1 MISQKGSA
9 MKQALL
15 VLTVLL
21 TVCATAPAA
30 QQNDPDL
37 VKHQQDLA
45 RTVATEDSP
54 GGGQRRENVR
64 GNNGDAPPSQEPKPA
79 EDQKK
84 KPPPVNKPPVEIK
97 RPTIDASMV
106 GYIDNAIVGS
116 EVRIRF
122 DAAFNDAFPDRA
134 EFVYA
139 KCGCYKSLIPPGQ
152 PGYDPNAAGPGPGI
166 PKNVNYQILS
176 FMGEYAV
183 NHRFSA
189 FFEIPFR
196 WIQPQGVIAA
206 KPGATTAFPNG
217 AGISD
222 VQAGLKFA
230 VLASSRHYLTAQLL
244 SYFPSGS
251 APHGL
256 GTNHYSLEPA
266 LLYYQRLSDRFEIEG
281 ELGGWLPIAGSA
293 GVPTTSSQ
301 GFAGNLFFYGIGPS
315 YKLINGERFRLAPV
329 IELVGWNV
337 TGGQQT
343 GTPSS
348 PGTPSSASGINIV
361 NLKIGARMGFG
372 EHSSLYVGYGK
383 ALTSADWYDQIVRV
397 EYRYSF

>member
-1 MISQKGSA
+1 

-15 VLTVLL
+15 VLTLFL
-21 TVCATAPAA
+21 AVCVSAYAA
-30 QQNDPDL
+30 QLNDPDL
-37 VKHQQDLA
+37 VKRKQDLA
-45 RTVATEDSP
+45 RTVATEDSSAS
-54 GGGQRRENVR
+54 GQRRENVR
-64 GNNGDAPPSQEPKPA
+64 GNNGAGPPSQEPKPA

-84 KPPPVNKPPVEIK
+84 TPPPVNKPPIEIK
-97 RPTIDASMV
+97 RPPIDASMV

-139 KCGCYKSLIPPGQ
+139 KCGCYRYAGL
-152 PGYDPNAAGPGPGI
+152 DPHAPGPGPGI
-166 PKNVNYQILS
+166 PNNVNYQTLS

-183 NHRFSA
+183 NRRFSA
-189 FFEIPFR
+189 FVEIPFR
-196 WIQPQGVIAA
+196 WIQPQGIAA
-206 KPGATTAFPNG
+206 GSPTPAPAFPNG

-230 VLASSRHYLTAQLL
+230 MLASSRHYLTAQLL
-244 SYFPSGS
+244 SYFPSGDS
-251 APHGL
+251 RSGL
-256 GTNHYSLEPA
+256 GTHHYSLEPA
-266 LLYYQRLSDRFEIEG
+266 LLYYQRLSDRFAIEG
-281 ELGGWLPIAGSA
+281 ELGGWLPIGGSS
-293 GVPTTSSQ
+293 GVGTNSSQ

-315 YKLINGERFRLAPV
+315 YTLINGERFRLAPV

-337 TGGQQT
+337 TGGLQT
-343 GTPSS
+343 
-348 PGTPSSASGINIV
+348 GTPSSASGINIV

-372 EHSSLYVGYGK
+372 VHSSLYVGYGK
-383 ALTSADWYDQIVRV
+383 ALTSADWYNQIVRV

>member
-1 MISQKGSA
+1 

-21 TVCATAPAA
+21 TVCAAAVAA
-30 QQNDPDL
+30 QQNGLDL
-37 VKHQQDLA
+37 SKPQQDLA
-45 RTVATEDSP
+45 RTVPTEDSP
-54 GGGQRRENVR
+54 SAGERDAVGGD
-64 GNNGDAPPSQEPKPA
+64 NGPAHTPFQEPKPA

-97 RPTIDASMV
+97 RPIIDASMV

-116 EVRIRF
+116 EARIRF

-139 KCGCYKSLIPPGQ
+139 KCGCNGN
-152 PGYDPNAAGPGPGI
+152 GAPGPGTVGHI
-166 PKNVNYQILS
+166 PKNVNFQILS

-183 NHRFSA
+183 NRRFSA
-189 FFEIPFR
+189 FVQIPFR
-196 WIQPQGVIAA
+196 WIQPQGIRPTKITAV
-206 KPGATTAFPNG
+206 PPAFPNG

-230 VLASSRHYLTAQLL
+230 MLASSRHYLTAQLL
-244 SYFPSGS
+244 SYFPSGDS
-251 APHGL
+251 RSGL

-281 ELGGWLPIAGSA
+281 ELGGWLPIGGSA
-293 GVPTTSSQ
+293 GAPTTSPQ

-315 YKLINGERFRLAPV
+315 YRLINGEGFRLAPV

-343 GTPSS
+343 GSATS
-348 PGTPSSASGINIV
+348 TRQSSASGINIV

-372 EHSSLYVGYGK
+372 GHSSLYVGYGK

>member
-1 MISQKGSA
+1 

-15 VLTVLL
+15 VLTVFL
-21 TVCATAPAA
+21 TVCAAAAAA
-30 QQNDPDL
+30 QQNDPNL
-37 VKHQQDLA
+37 MIHQQALA
-45 RTVATEDSP
+45 RTVPTEGSP
-54 GGGQRRENVR
+54 GTGEQRETVGRNDGAAR
-64 GNNGDAPPSQEPKPA
+64 TPSQEPKPA
-79 EDQKK
+79 EDQKQ
-84 KPPPVNKPPVEIK
+84 KPPPVNKPPIEIK
-97 RPTIDASMV
+97 RPPIDASMV

-139 KCGCYKSLIPPGQ
+139 KCGCYRGAQGKGP
-152 PGYDPNAAGPGPGI
+152 DPNAPGPGPGI
-166 PKNVNYQILS
+166 PKNVNFQILS

-183 NHRFSA
+183 NRRFSA
-189 FFEIPFR
+189 FVEIPFR
-196 WIQPQGVIAA
+196 WIQPQGAA
-206 KPGATTAFPNG
+206 AGFTAPAFPNG

-230 VLASSRHYLTAQLL
+230 MLASSRHYLTAQLL
-244 SYFPSGS
+244 SYFPSGDS
-251 APHGL
+251 RSGL

-281 ELGGWLPIAGSA
+281 ELGGWLPIGGSSGKGA
-293 GVPTTSSQ
+293 NPSE

-315 YKLINGERFRLAPV
+315 YRLINGERFRLAPV
-329 IELVGWNV
+329 IEIVGWNV

-343 GTPSS
+343 GM
-348 PGTPSSASGINIV
+348 GIPSSASGINIV

-372 EHSSLYVGYGK
+372 GRSSLYVGYGK

>member
-1 MISQKGSA
+1 VISQKGSA

-21 TVCATAPAA
+21 TVCAAA
-30 QQNDPDL
+30 VGAHQNAPDL
-37 VKHQQDLA
+37 SKPQQDLA
-45 RTVATEDSP
+45 RTVPTEDLPSA
-54 GGGQRRENVR
+54 GERDAVG
-64 GNNGDAPPSQEPKPA
+64 GNNRPAHTPSQEPKPA

-84 KPPPVNKPPVEIK
+84 KPPPVNKPPIEIK
-97 RPTIDASMV
+97 RPPIDASMV

-139 KCGCYKSLIPPGQ
+139 KCGCYGK
-152 PGYDPNAAGPGPGI
+152 NAPGPGKPGQV
-166 PKNVNYQILS
+166 PKNVNFQILS

-183 NHRFSA
+183 NKRFSA
-189 FFEIPFR
+189 FVEIPFR
-196 WIQPQGVIAA
+196 WIQPQGVAPFTLNNGGTA
-206 KPGATTAFPNG
+206 PAFPNG

-230 VLASSRHYLTAQLL
+230 MLASSRHYLTVQLL
-244 SYFPSGS
+244 SYFPSGDS
-251 APHGL
+251 RSGL
-256 GTNHYSLEPA
+256 GTNHYSVEPA
-266 LLYYQRLSDRFEIEG
+266 LLYYQRLSERFEIEG
-281 ELGGWLPIAGSA
+281 ELGGWLPIGGSS
-293 GVPTTSSQ
+293 GVGTLPQ

-315 YKLINGERFRLAPV
+315 YTLINGERFRLAPV

-337 TGGQQT
+337 TGGLQT
-343 GTPSS
+343 TLAVVP
-348 PGTPSSASGINIV
+348 PAVHLPASSASGINIV

-372 EHSSLYVGYGK
+372 GHSSLYVGYGK

>member
-1 MISQKGSA
+1 

-21 TVCATAPAA
+21 TVCAAA
-30 QQNDPDL
+30 VAARQNGPDL
-37 VKHQQDLA
+37 SKPQQDLA
-45 RTVATEDSP
+45 RTVPTEDSP
-54 GGGQRRENVR
+54 SAGERDAVG
-64 GNNGDAPPSQEPKPA
+64 GNNRPAHTPSQEPKPA
-79 EDQKK
+79 EDQKT
-84 KPPPVNKPPVEIK
+84 KPPPVNKPPIEIK
-97 RPTIDASMV
+97 RPPIDASMV

-139 KCGCYKSLIPPGQ
+139 KCGCYRSTSADRNGGP
-152 PGYDPNAAGPGPGI
+152 GPGPGI
-166 PKNVNYQILS
+166 PKNVNFQILS

-183 NHRFSA
+183 NRRFSA
-189 FFEIPFR
+189 FVEIPFR
-196 WIQPQGVIAA
+196 WIQPQGVAP
-206 KPGATTAFPNG
+206 KSLTNPAFPNG

-230 VLASSRHYLTAQLL
+230 MLASSRHYLTAQLL
-244 SYFPSGS
+244 SYFPSGDS
-251 APHGL
+251 RSGL
-256 GTNHYSLEPA
+256 GTNHYSVEPA
-266 LLYYQRLSDRFEIEG
+266 VLYYQRLSERFEIEG
-281 ELGGWLPIAGSA
+281 ELGGWLPIG
-293 GVPTTSSQ
+293 GSQ

-315 YKLINGERFRLAPV
+315 YTLINGERFRLAPV

-343 GTPSS
+343 GIPNGP
-348 PGTPSSASGINIV
+348 PGSCCKAFSASGVNVVNI
-361 NLKIGARMGFG
+361 KIGARMEFG
-372 EHSSLYVGYGK
+372 GHSSLYVGYGK

>member
-1 MISQKGSA
+1 

-15 VLTVLL
+15 VLVVLL
-21 TVCATAPAA
+21 TVCAAAAAP
-30 QQNDPDL
+30 QQNDPILLKNQLGL
-37 VKHQQDLA
+37 VGNLPVEGSRAAEGQPES
-45 RTVATEDSP
+45 VSDSNS
-54 GGGQRRENVR
+54 GA
-64 GNNGDAPPSQEPKPA
+64 DDPSQEPKPA
-79 EDQKK
+79 EGQKK
-84 KPPPVNKPPVEIK
+84 KPPATTKHPVEIK
-97 RPTIDASMV
+97 RPPLEASMV

-134 EFVYA
+134 EFIYA
-139 KCGCYKSLIPPGQ
+139 KCGCYRNPNLPPPPKG
-152 PGYDPNAAGPGPGI
+152 PRDPNAPGPGSGI

-176 FMGEYAV
+176 FLGEYAV
-183 NHRFSA
+183 NRRFSA

-196 WIQPQGVIAA
+196 WIQPQGVIA
-206 KPGATTAFPNG
+206 PGATPAFPNG
-217 AGISD
+217 SGISD

-230 VLASSRHYLTAQLL
+230 ILASPRHYLTAQLL

-251 APHGL
+251 ALHGL
-256 GTNHYSLEPA
+256 GTNHYSLESA
-266 LLYYQRLSDRFEIEG
+266 LLYYQRFSDRFEIEG
-281 ELGGWLPIAGSA
+281 ELGGWLPIGGSA
-293 GVPTTSSQ
+293 GVPTTNSQ

-337 TGGQQT
+337 TGGMQT
-343 GTPSS
+343 G
-348 PGTPSSASGINIV
+348 PGTPSNANGINIV
-361 NLKIGARMGFG
+361 NLKIGARMGFLA
-372 EHSSLYVGYGK
+372 HNSVYVGYGK

>member
-1 MISQKGSA
+1 MIEQKGPA
-9 MKQALL
+9 MKQAFLA
-15 VLTVLL
+15 VTFLL
-21 TVCATAPAA
+21 TVCAAAPAA

-45 RTVATEDSP
+45 RTVPTEDSP

-64 GNNGDAPPSQEPKPA
+64 DNNGAAPPPQEPKPA

-139 KCGCYKSLIPPGQ
+139 KCGCYRSTGA
-152 PGYDPNAAGPGPGI
+152 DRNAGPGPGPGI

-183 NHRFSA
+183 NRRFSA
-189 FFEIPFR
+189 FVEIPFR
-196 WIQPQGVIAA
+196 WIQPQGVAP
-206 KPGATTAFPNG
+206 KSLTYPNPAFPNG

-230 VLASSRHYLTAQLL
+230 MLASSRHYLTAQLL
-244 SYFPSGS
+244 SYFPSGDS
-251 APHGL
+251 RSGL
-256 GTNHYSLEPA
+256 GTNHFSVEPA
-266 LLYYQRLSDRFEIEG
+266 LLYYQRLSERFEIEG
-281 ELGGWLPIAGSA
+281 ELGGWLPIGGSS
-293 GVPTTSSQ
+293 GQVTGSSQ

-315 YKLINGERFRLAPV
+315 YTLINGERLRLAPV

-343 GTPSS
+343 GA
-348 PGTPSSASGINIV
+348 PGKGHCCTAFSASGINVV
-361 NLKIGARMGFG
+361 NLKIGARMEFG
-372 EHSSLYVGYGK
+372 GHSSLYVGYGK

-397 EYRYSF
+397 EYRYAF

>member
-1 MISQKGSA
+1 

-15 VLTVLL
+15 VLMVLL
-21 TVCATAPAA
+21 TVCAAAVAA
-30 QQNDPDL
+30 QQYGPDL
-37 VKHQQDLA
+37 SKPQQDLA
-45 RTVATEDSP
+45 RTVPTEDSP
-54 GGGQRRENVR
+54 SAGERDAVG
-64 GNNGDAPPSQEPKPA
+64 GNNGPARTPSQEPKPA

-84 KPPPVNKPPVEIK
+84 KPPPVNKPPIEIK
-97 RPTIDASMV
+97 RPPIDASMV

-139 KCGCYKSLIPPGQ
+139 KCGCYG
-152 PGYDPNAAGPGPGI
+152 GNAPGPGKPGQI
-166 PKNVNYQILS
+166 PKNVNFQILS

-183 NHRFSA
+183 NKRFSA
-189 FFEIPFR
+189 FVEIPFR
-196 WIQPQGVIAA
+196 WIQPQGVAHGTA
-206 KPGATTAFPNG
+206 PAFPNG

-230 VLASSRHYLTAQLL
+230 MLATSRHYLTVQLL
-244 SYFPSGS
+244 SYFPSGDS
-251 APHGL
+251 RSGL
-256 GTNHYSLEPA
+256 GTNHYSVEPA
-266 LLYYQRLSDRFEIEG
+266 LLFYQRLSERFEIEG
-281 ELGGWLPIAGSA
+281 ELGGWLPIGGSS
-293 GVPTTSSQ
+293 GVGAFPQ

-337 TGGQQT
+337 TGGLQT
-343 GTPSS
+343 GTLP
-348 PGTPSSASGINIV
+348 PSSASGINIV

-372 EHSSLYVGYGK
+372 GHSSLYVGYGK

>member
-1 MISQKGSA
+1 

-15 VLTVLL
+15 VLVVLL
-21 TVCATAPAA
+21 MVCEAA
-30 QQNDPDL
+30 AVPQQNDPDL
-37 VKHQQDLA
+37 LKNHLA
-45 RTVATEDSP
+45 LVGTLLTEDSP
-54 GGGQRRENVR
+54 AAGAQAGSVSDSNRSA
-64 GNNGDAPPSQEPKPA
+64 DASSQEPKPA

-84 KPPPVNKPPVEIK
+84 KAPPVTKRPLEIK
-97 RPTIDASMV
+97 RPPIDASMV

-134 EFVYA
+134 EFIYG
-139 KCGCYKSLIPPGQ
+139 KCGCYRNPTLQLPPNG
-152 PGYDPNAAGPGPGI
+152 PYDPNAPGPGLGI

-176 FMGEYAV
+176 FLGEYAV
-183 NHRFSA
+183 NRRFSA
-189 FFEIPFR
+189 FVEIPFR
-196 WIQPQGVIAA
+196 WIQPQGVV
-206 KPGATTAFPNG
+206 PGSTNAPVAFPNG

-230 VLASSRHYLTAQLL
+230 LLASSRHYLTAQLL

-251 APHGL
+251 ALHGL

-281 ELGGWLPIAGSA
+281 ELGSWLPIGGSA

-315 YKLINGERFRLAPV
+315 YMLINGERFRLAPV
-329 IELVGWNV
+329 IEVVGWNV
-337 TGGQQT
+337 TGGLQT
-343 GTPSS
+343 GS
-348 PGTPSSASGINIV
+348 PLNASGINIV
-361 NLKIGARMGFG
+361 NLKIGARMGFRA
-372 EHSSLYVGYGK
+372 HNSFYVGYGK
-383 ALTSADWYDQIVRV
+383 ALTSADWYNQIVRV

>member
-1 MISQKGSA
+1 MISQKGPA

-21 TVCATAPAA
+21 TVRAAAVAA
-30 QQNDPDL
+30 QQNGSDL
-37 VKHQQDLA
+37 SKPQQDQA
-45 RTVATEDSP
+45 RTMPTEDSP
-54 GGGQRRENVR
+54 SPGERDAVG
-64 GNNGDAPPSQEPKPA
+64 GNNGPVPTPSQEPKPA
-79 EDQKK
+79 EEQKK

-122 DAAFNDAFPDRA
+122 DADFNDAFPDRA

-139 KCGCYKSLIPPGQ
+139 KCGCFRYPP
-152 PGYDPNAAGPGPGI
+152 PADPNAPGPGPGI
-166 PKNVNYQILS
+166 PKNVNFQVLS

-183 NHRFSA
+183 NRRFSA
-189 FFEIPFR
+189 FVEIPFR
-196 WIQPQGVIAA
+196 WIQPQGVAA
-206 KPGATTAFPNG
+206 GSPTPAPAFPNG

-230 VLASSRHYLTAQLL
+230 MLASSRHYLTAQLL
-244 SYFPSGS
+244 SYFPSGDS
-251 APHGL
+251 RSGL
-256 GTNHYSLEPA
+256 GTNHYSVEPA
-266 LLYYQRLSDRFEIEG
+266 LLYYQRLSERFEVEG
-281 ELGGWLPIAGSA
+281 ELGGWLPIGGSS
-293 GVPTTSSQ
+293 GRGTGSSQ

-315 YKLINGERFRLAPV
+315 YRLINGERFRLAPV
-329 IELVGWNV
+329 IELVGWSV

-343 GTPSS
+343 
-348 PGTPSSASGINIV
+348 GTPSSASGINIV

-372 EHSSLYVGYGK
+372 GHSSLYVGYGK

>member
-1 MISQKGSA
+1 MIEQRGPA
-9 MKQALL
+9 MKQAFL
-15 VLTVLL
+15 VVTFLL
-21 TVCATAPAA
+21 TVCAAAPAA

-64 GNNGDAPPSQEPKPA
+64 GNNGAAPPSQEPKPA

-139 KCGCYKSLIPPGQ
+139 KCGCYRNTGA
-152 PGYDPNAAGPGPGI
+152 DPNAPGPGPGI

-183 NHRFSA
+183 NRRFSA
-189 FFEIPFR
+189 FVEIPFR
-196 WIQPQGVIAA
+196 WIQPQGVAA
-206 KPGATTAFPNG
+206 GFTAPAFPNG

-230 VLASSRHYLTAQLL
+230 MLASSRHYLTAQLL
-244 SYFPSGS
+244 SYFPSGDS
-251 APHGL
+251 RSGL
-256 GTNHYSLEPA
+256 GTNHYSVEPA
-266 LLYYQRLSDRFEIEG
+266 LLYYQKLSERFEIEG
-281 ELGGWLPIAGSA
+281 ELGGWLPIGGSS
-293 GVPTTSSQ
+293 GRGTGFSQ

-337 TGGQQT
+337 TGGLQT
-343 GTPSS
+343 GT
-348 PGTPSSASGINIV
+348 GTPSSASGINIV

-372 EHSSLYVGYGK
+372 GHSSLYVGYGK

>member
-1 MISQKGSA
+1 

-15 VLTVLL
+15 VLTVFL
-21 TVCATAPAA
+21 TVCAAA
-30 QQNDPDL
+30 VAAHQNGPDL
-37 VKHQQDLA
+37 SKPQQDLA
-45 RTVATEDSP
+45 RTVPTEDSASA
-54 GGGQRRENVR
+54 GERDAVG
-64 GNNGDAPPSQEPKPA
+64 GNNGPAHTPSQEPKPA

-134 EFVYA
+134 EFIYA
-139 KCGCYKSLIPPGQ
+139 KCGCYKSLIPPGA
-152 PGYDPNAAGPGPGI
+152 PGHDPNASGPGPGI
-166 PKNVNYQILS
+166 PKNVNFQILS
-176 FMGEYAV
+176 FMGEYAL
-183 NHRFSA
+183 NRRFSA
-189 FFEIPFR
+189 FVEVPFR
-196 WIQPQGVIAA
+196 WIQPEGVIAA
-206 KPGATTAFPNG
+206 PPGATVAFPNG

-222 VQAGLKFA
+222 VLAGLKFA
-230 VLASSRHYLTAQLL
+230 MLASPRHYLTAQLL
-244 SYFPSGS
+244 SYFPSGDS
-251 APHGL
+251 RSGL

-281 ELGGWLPIAGSA
+281 ELGGWLPIGGSA
-293 GVPTTSSQ
+293 GVSTTSSQ

-315 YKLINGERFRLAPV
+315 YRLINGERFRLAPV
-329 IELVGWNV
+329 IEIVGWNV
-337 TGGQQT
+337 TGGLQT
-343 GTPSS
+343 GTPSN
-348 PGTPSSASGINIV
+348 ASGINIV

-372 EHSSLYVGYGK
+372 NHNSLYVGYGK
-383 ALTSADWYDQIVRV
+383 ALTSGDWYDQIVRV

>member
-1 MISQKGSA
+1 

-21 TVCATAPAA
+21 TVCAAAVAA
-30 QQNDPDL
+30 QQNGPDL
-37 VKHQQDLA
+37 SKPQQDLA
-45 RTVATEDSP
+45 RTVPTEDSP
-54 GGGQRRENVR
+54 GAGEPRETVG
-64 GNNGDAPPSQEPKPA
+64 GNNGAAHPPSQEPKPP

-84 KPPPVNKPPVEIK
+84 KPPPVNKPPIEIK
-97 RPTIDASMV
+97 RPPIDASMV

-139 KCGCYKSLIPPGQ
+139 KCGCYG
-152 PGYDPNAAGPGPGI
+152 GNAPGPGPGI
-166 PKNVNYQILS
+166 PKNVNFQTLS

-183 NHRFSA
+183 NRRFSA
-189 FFEIPFR
+189 FVEIPFR
-196 WIQPQGVIAA
+196 WIQPQGVAPKSPTFPA
-206 KPGATTAFPNG
+206 PAFPNG

-230 VLASSRHYLTAQLL
+230 MLASSRHYLTAQLL
-244 SYFPSGS
+244 SYFPSGDS
-251 APHGL
+251 RSGL
-256 GTNHYSLEPA
+256 GTNHYSVEPA
-266 LLYYQRLSDRFEIEG
+266 LLYYQRLSERFEIEG
-281 ELGGWLPIAGSA
+281 ELGGWVPIGGSS
-293 GVPTTSSQ
+293 GRGTGFPQ

-315 YKLINGERFRLAPV
+315 YTLINGERFRLAPV

-337 TGGQQT
+337 TGGLQT
-343 GTPSS
+343 GALP
-348 PGTPSSASGINIV
+348 PSSASGINIV

-372 EHSSLYVGYGK
+372 GHSSLYVGYGK

>member
-1 MISQKGSA
+1 

-21 TVCATAPAA
+21 TVCTAAAAA
-30 QQNDPDL
+30 QENDPNLLKNQQAL
-37 VKHQQDLA
+37 V
-45 RTVATEDSP
+45 RTVPMEGSSDAGE
-54 GGGQRRENVR
+54 QRETVR
-64 GNNGDAPPSQEPKPA
+64 GNNGAAHPPSQEPKPA

-84 KPPPVNKPPVEIK
+84 KPPPVNKPPIEIK
-97 RPTIDASMV
+97 RPPIDASMV

-139 KCGCYKSLIPPGQ
+139 KCGCYRNPPASGGRA
-152 PGYDPNAAGPGPGI
+152 PDPNAPGPGPGNPTGI
-166 PKNVNYQILS
+166 PKNVNFQVLS
-176 FMGEYAV
+176 FMGEYAL
-183 NHRFSA
+183 HRRFSA
-189 FFEIPFR
+189 FVEVPFR
-196 WIQPQGVIAA
+196 WIQPQGPPVT
-206 KPGATTAFPNG
+206 GFPNG

-230 VLASSRHYLTAQLL
+230 MLASSRHYLTAQLL
-244 SYFPSGS
+244 AYFPSGDS
-251 APHGL
+251 RSGL

-266 LLYYQRLSDRFEIEG
+266 LLYYQRLSERFEIEG
-281 ELGGWLPIAGSA
+281 ELGGWLPIGGSS
-293 GVPTTSSQ
+293 GLGTNISQ

-315 YKLINGERFRLAPV
+315 YRLINGERFRLAPV
-329 IELVGWNV
+329 IEVVGWSV
-337 TGGQQT
+337 TGGLQT
-343 GTPSS
+343 GPPSNTQS
-348 PGTPSSASGINIV
+348 NASGINIV

-372 EHSSLYVGYGK
+372 GHSSLYVGYGK

>member
-1 MISQKGSA
+1 

-15 VLTVLL
+15 GLVVLL
-21 TVCATAPAA
+21 TVFPAVVAA
-30 QQNDPDL
+30 QQNGPDL
-37 VKHQQDLA
+37 SKPQQDLA
-45 RTVATEDSP
+45 RTVPTEDSP
-54 GGGQRRENVR
+54 SAGERDAVG
-64 GNNGDAPPSQEPKPA
+64 GNNGPADALSQEPKPP
-79 EDQKK
+79 EPQKK
-84 KPPPVNKPPVEIK
+84 KPPPVSKPPVEIK
-97 RPTIDASMV
+97 RPPIEASMV

-139 KCGCYKSLIPPGQ
+139 KCGCYRFNSTDTGPG
-152 PGYDPNAAGPGPGI
+152 PDPNAPGPGPGV
-166 PKNVNYQILS
+166 PKNVNFQILS

-183 NHRFSA
+183 NRRFSA
-189 FFEIPFR
+189 FVEIPFR
-196 WIQPQGVIAA
+196 WIQPQGVAGKA
-206 KPGATTAFPNG
+206 SLTNPAFPNG

-230 VLASSRHYLTAQLL
+230 MLASSRHYLTAQLL
-244 SYFPSGS
+244 SYFPSGDS
-251 APHGL
+251 RSGL
-256 GTNHYSLEPA
+256 GTNHYSVEPA
-266 LLYYQRLSDRFEIEG
+266 LLYYQKLSERFEIEG
-281 ELGGWLPIAGSA
+281 ELGGWLPIG
-293 GVPTTSSQ
+293 GSQ

-315 YKLINGERFRLAPV
+315 YTLINRERFRLAPV

-343 GTPSS
+343 GTP
-348 PGTPSSASGINIV
+348 GKGHCCTAFSASGINVV
-361 NLKIGARMGFG
+361 NLKIGARMEFG
-372 EHSSLYVGYGK
+372 GHSSLYVGYGK